1 METPRDRVKAV
12 KISAETPYKNKVP
25 VSHLHKHYKS
35 RSERSARLSKNSH
48 LARINKTRRVK
59 IGLAETRAPPPLA
72 RSARYPK
79 LHTDIRHCLHPEIK
93 PIRHPLLDELIDIVL
108 TDNQCSPRPPTDSTY
123 DQTARIKLSEYIY
136 SNLQQTSAPQSI
148 TVINAYNK
156 PIVSYS
162 LSPEGT
168 PPSNV
173 LDDVTLTANTAPR
186 VLNYIIP
193 ENIKILSDDPM
204 ITLLEPSNPV
214 VPANYLVRTSLL
226 HTERIASV
234 LESASPS
241 SQQSDPTPSDTAE
254 PLVVPLPCKE
264 DSVDLPIKREC
275 LHQYKI
281 HLFQPPTHP
290 DSDIFI
296 TNVVP
301 CHNPNKR
308 KRKKKKKNTLVR
320 NAVGTGCRET
330 IPRGSTQPLFPV

>member
-48 LARINKTRRVK
+48 LAIINKTRRVK
-59 IGLAETRAPPPLA
+59 KGCAETRAPPPLA
-72 RSARYPK
+72 RNARYPK
-79 LHTDIRHCLHPEIK
+79 LHTDIRHCLRPEIK

-108 TDNQCSPRPPTDSTY
+108 TDNQCSPPTVSTN
-123 DQTARIKLSEYIY
+123 DQTTHIKLSEYIY

-186 VLNYIIP
+186 VHNYIIP
-193 ENIKILSDDPM
+193 GNIKILSDDPM

-214 VPANYLVRTSLL
+214 VQANYLVRTSQL
-226 HTERIASV
+226 HTRSERIASV

-241 SQQSDPTPSDTAE
+241 CQQSDPTPPFPYSAE

-290 DSDIFI
+290 DSDLFI

-308 KRKKKKKNTLVR
+308 KRRRKRKIR
-320 NAVGTGCRET
+320 
-330 IPRGSTQPLFPV
+330 